1 MLQEISG
8 NKPQDKKIKLLILRV
23 TNDCNLRCGYC
34 YACGGD
40 SLESMSWDVARQA
53 VDYALA
59 RSKFLKIQFTGGE
72 PLLNFTL
79 VKKVI
84 DYTKKFPVSF
94 QIQTNGT
101 LISMAVAE
109 ELKALRV
116 ALGVSLDGPPAV
128 NDLLRPIKG
137 GEPSTMAVIH
147 GLQNLGTVGVKV
159 GLTAVLTKESTAY
172 LPRLVE
178 LAAYL
183 GNVHGI
189 ALDLLRPMGRC
200 LPGKIL
206 PPPPGLLAQQVK
218 AALYRSAELAAWGGP
233 LVRFR
238 EVERLKYQ
246 LRHKVARRHY
256 CYATTGQSLVV
267 MPDGSVYPCSSLAG
281 APAFYLGNVSEQG
294 FSLSQALSEVPFLLR
309 TVDEIEG
316 CRSCPD
322 NWFCGGGCLVRA
334 YAYSE
339 QTDHSYSGDC
349 QLKKVFLEYVRET
362 EAMKSISFTPTP
374 TPTLPRQGGGR

>member
-1 MLQEISG
+1 MNQKTSGNELQE
-8 NKPQDKKIKLLILRV
+8 KKIKLLILRV
-23 TNDCNLRCGYC
+23 TNDCNLRCSYC
-34 YACGGD
+34 YACGG
-40 SLESMSWDVARQA
+40 ESRENMSWDIARQA

-72 PLLNFTL
+72 PLLNLPL

-84 DYTKKFPVSF
+84 DYTKNIPVSF

-137 GEPSTMAVIH
+137 GEPSTMAVIN
-147 GLQNLGTVGVKV
+147 GLQNLGAVGVKV

-189 ALDLLRPMGRC
+189 ALDLLRPMGRG
-200 LPGKIL
+200 LVNKTLSPS
-206 PPPPGLLAQQVK
+206 PELLAQQVK
-218 AALYRSAELAAWGGP
+218 AALYRSAELAAWGAP

-246 LRHKVARRHY
+246 LRHKVARKHY

-281 APAFYLGNVSEQG
+281 TPSFYLGKVTFYG
-294 FSLSQALSEVPFLLR
+294 FSLSQALSEVPLLQR
-309 TVDEIEG
+309 TVDELKG
-316 CRSCPD
+316 CRSCLD
-322 NWFCGGGCLVRA
+322 NWLCGGGCLARA
-334 YAYSE
+334 YAYSG

-349 QLKKVFLEYVRET
+349 QLKKIFLEYVREAEKT
-362 EAMKSISFTPTP
+362 TVS
-374 TPTLPRQGGGR
+374 G